1 MRVAGVFLAVV
12 WLAAR
17 ALAGDTNGAV
27 GAVEGPALWFPV
39 GEGMVYRIYWGMI
52 PVGEA
57 QISTAWIRDNGRTFL
72 EISYR
77 ARSNKVLSTLYPVD
91 DTVQALVD
99 PETFR
104 PVSFVMDMKEGR
116 THKQEVT
123 TFDYENGV
131 GRWQSL
137 LKKKEKTFAI
147 DAETRDLVT
156 FMYFARQKGFQPGAD
171 HRFRV
176 MADEKVYDL
185 SIKVKKDLEPIEL
198 PNHGTVSC
206 LRLDPEAQFNG
217 IFMRKG
223 KVTVWVSND
232 SRRLATKVSASV
244 PIVGSVKAVL
254 VSVTGP
260 GDDAWVRPVAEA
272 GQ

>member
-1 MRVAGVFLAVV
+1 MRFAGVFLAAV
-12 WLAAR
+12 WLAAG
-17 ALAGDTNGAV
+17 AWAGDTTDV
-27 GAVEGPALWFPV
+27 VEGPALWFPV
-39 GEGMVYRIYWGMI
+39 GEGMVYRIYWGII

-57 QISTAWIRDNGRTFL
+57 QITTAWIRDNGRTLL
-72 EISYR
+72 EVSYR

-91 DTVQALVD
+91 DRIQTFVD

-104 PVSFVMDMKEGR
+104 PVYFTMDMKEGR
-116 THKQEVT
+116 HRKQEVT
-123 TFDYENGV
+123 TFDYEGGV
-131 GRWQSL
+131 CRWQSL
-137 LKKKEKTFAI
+137 LKNKEKTFAI

-156 FMYFARQKGFQPGAD
+156 FMYFARRTGFVPGVD

-185 SIKVKKDLEPIEL
+185 SIKAQKDLEPIEL

-217 IFMRKG
+217 IFMRTG
-223 KVTVWVSND
+223 KATVWVSND
-232 SRRLATKVSASV
+232 SRRLTTKVTASV

-254 VSVTGP
+254 ISVTGP
-260 GDDAWVRPVAEA
+260 GDDAWVRPVAQA
-272 GQ
+272 DK